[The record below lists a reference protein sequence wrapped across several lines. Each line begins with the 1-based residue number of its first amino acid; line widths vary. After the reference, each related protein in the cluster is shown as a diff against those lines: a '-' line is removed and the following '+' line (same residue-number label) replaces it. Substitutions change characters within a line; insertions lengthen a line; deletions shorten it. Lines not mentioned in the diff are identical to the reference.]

1 MVELKAQS
9 GENSQLFMENS
20 IHNTQTFNQSLMQ
33 ASIGS
38 QGVGNRTGGNQN
50 GLGMMNQMIEK
61 PKITINLMDV
71 SFLEQNLQQILEVSI
86 LYVKV

>member
-38 QGVGNRTGGNQN
+38 QGVGNRTTGGIQN
-50 GLGMMNQMIEK
+50 GLGIMNQMIEK

-71 SFLEQNLQQILEVSI
+71 SFLEQNLQQVLEVSDS
-86 LYVKV
+86 VC

>member
-1 MVELKAQS
+1 LVELKAQS

-20 IHNTQTFNQSLMQ
+20 IQNTQTFNQSLMQ

-50 GLGMMNQMIEK
+50 GLGMNQLIDK

-71 SFLEQNLQQILEVSI
+71 SFLE
-86 LYVKV
+86 